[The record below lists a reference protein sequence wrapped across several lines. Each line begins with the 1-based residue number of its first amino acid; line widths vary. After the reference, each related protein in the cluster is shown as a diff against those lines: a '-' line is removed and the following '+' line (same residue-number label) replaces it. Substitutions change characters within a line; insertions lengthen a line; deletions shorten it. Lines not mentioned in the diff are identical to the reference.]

1 MSKFSLNHT
10 YKCSGLGGIGEI
22 KIPCN
27 IVTTF
32 RASDGLRYAVIE
44 REAYEG
50 SLSLFFVLEDQV
62 SYNAKEHRQ
71 SEERTESCGSAG

>member
-10 YKCSGLGGIGEI
+10 YKCSGLGGIGKIE
-22 KIPCN
+22 IPCN

-32 RASDGLRYAVIE
+32 KASDGLRYAVIE

-50 SLSLFFVLEDQV
+50 SLCLFCVLEDQV
-62 SYNAKEHRQ
+62 SYNNK
-71 SEERTESCGSAG
+71 G